1 MIFPNFSRLATHEAI
16 LYTTLITVITFCFT
30 CDEKK
35 IWSDIKK
42 SEIIK
47 IIIVDIKDHVTCGK
61 LNYNRNTLN
70 CQDIMALMLHSII
83 LLLKLREGDLTPSAL
98 SPLEKRYF

>member
-1 MIFPNFSRLATHEAI
+1 M
-16 LYTTLITVITFCFT
+16 LITVITFRFT
-30 CDEKK
+30 CGEKK
-35 IWSDIKK
+35 IWSDINIK

-83 LLLKLREGDLTPSAL
+83 FLLKLREGNRTPSAL

>member
-16 LYTTLITVITFCFT
+16 LYTTLITVIMFHFN

-83 LLLKLREGDLTPSAL
+83 FLLKLREGDLTPSAL
-98 SPLEKRYF
+98 SALEKRYF